1 VGMYLPDGATAWPG
15 GRRVA
20 QETVANVRPRQ
31 PARMVP
37 QLPTAA
43 VIRQGAMHHRYSP
56 LLAIALLAASLAAA
70 APAHAAA
77 KLVAFWSMETTT
89 VMVDRA
95 RSNDGTPRNVTL
107 VPGAIGKGY
116 RFNGLNSIVLVPS
129 SASLNPGRRDFRFTV
144 FLRLNTVPRVGD
156 YNPIRKGTA
165 PDPGGQYKLEL
176 FSDQTRTRAQA
187 QCTFRGTSG
196 HAELKRGPN
205 VADGYWH
212 RITCAKTGT
221 SIRLIV
227 DSVPYTKRARIG
239 SVSNAEPLVLGA
251 KYVDG
256 VATNRYKGDMDELR
270 IQVG

>member
-1 VGMYLPDGATAWPG
+1 MH
-15 GRRVA
+15 RRC
-20 QETVANVRPRQ
+20 
-31 PARMVP
+31 PA
-37 QLPTAA
+37 
-43 VIRQGAMHHRYSP
+43 
-56 LLAIALLAASLAAA
+56 LLAIALLAASLATA
-70 APAHAAA
+70 APAHAAG

-107 VPGAIGKGY
+107 VPGVAGKGY
-116 RFNGLNSIVLVPS
+116 HFNGVNSIVLVPS
-129 SASLNPGRRDFRFTV
+129 SASLNPGRHDFRFTV
-144 FLRLNTVPRVGD
+144 SLRLNTVPRVGD
-156 YNPIRKGTA
+156 YDPIRKGA
-165 PDPGGQYKLEL
+165 ASKPGGQYKLEL
-176 FSDQTRTRAQA
+176 YSNPTRTGAQA
-187 QCTFRGTSG
+187 QCAFRGTSG
-196 HAELKRGPN
+196 YEQLRTGPN

-212 RITCAKTGT
+212 KITCAKTGT

-256 VATNRYKGDMDELR
+256 VSTNRYKGDMDEVR

>member
-1 VGMYLPDGATAWPG
+1 MH
-15 GRRVA
+15 RRCCA
-20 QETVANVRPRQ
+20 
-31 PARMVP
+31 
-37 QLPTAA
+37 
-43 VIRQGAMHHRYSP
+43 
-56 LLAIALLAASLAAA
+56 LLAIALLAASLATA
-70 APAHAAA
+70 APAHAAG
-77 KLVAFWSMETTT
+77 KLVAFWSMDTTT

-107 VPGAIGKGY
+107 VPGAVGKGY
-116 RFNGLNSIVLVPS
+116 HFNGVNSIVLVPS

-144 FLRLNTVPRVGD
+144 SLRLNTVPGVGD
-156 YNPIRKGTA
+156 YDPIRKGA
-165 PDPGGQYKLEL
+165 ASKPGGQYKLEL
-176 FSDQTRTRAQA
+176 YSNSTRTRAQA

-196 HAELKRGPN
+196 HAQLRTGPN

-212 RITCAKTGT
+212 KITCAKTGT

-227 DSVPYTKRARIG
+227 DGVPYTKRARVG

-256 VATNRYKGDMDELR
+256 VSTNRYKGDMDEVR